1 MARPSAEERLGRLLL
16 MVPWIVERGGAD
28 IDEIAARFDIPA
40 ATVLRELSTA
50 QCYEIPPYGPDSTLG
65 IVVIDG
71 RVEVEPGALLDK
83 PLRLGPQEGFG
94 LLAAG
99 RAALAA
105 LGDDE
110 GVLASALD
118 KLETALGDRVP
129 LEVELARPEVT
140 DDLEA
145 AVAARQRLEIDYYG
159 AARDEVT
166 TRRIDPVSIVH
177 HGGDWFVHAWC
188 HRAGAARTFRI
199 DRIEALRPTGETFA
213 PLDLPGEIHDI
224 GPAHDAPD
232 VVVRLPAD
240 ARWAAESYPVR
251 KVEEHPDGRLDV
263 TFGLQSDVF
272 LDRLLLRVGPEA
284 EVLAPPELRDVGRRA
299 AARVLAGYGVGV

>member
-1 MARPSAEERLGRLLL
+1 
-16 MVPWIVERGGAD
+16 MVPWIVERGGGD
-28 IDEIAARFDIPA
+28 IDEIAARFGIPA
-40 ATVLRELSTA
+40 GTVLRELSTA
-50 QCYEIPPYGPDSTLG
+50 QCYEIPPYGPDNTLG

-110 GVLASALD
+110 GVLASALG

-129 LEVELARPEVT
+129 LEVELARPQVT
-140 DDLEA
+140 DELEA
-145 AVAARQRLEIDYYG
+145 AIGSRQRVEIDYYG

-166 TRRIDPVSIVH
+166 TRRIDPVNIVH
-177 HGGDWFVHAWC
+177 HSGDWFVHAWC

-199 DRIEALRPTGETFA
+199 DRIEALRPTGETFE
-213 PLDLPGEIHDI
+213 PIDLPGEVNDI

-251 KVEEHPDGRLDV
+251 HVEELPDGRLDV

-272 LDRLLLRVGPEA
+272 LDRLLLRVGPDA
-284 EVLAPPELRDVGRRA
+284 EVLAPPELRDAGRRA
-299 AARVLAGYGVGV
+299 AARVLAGYGIVV